1 MKKLLYTFLAVSIIF
16 SACKKEDD
24 SPNNGSNN
32 TLPSLIGT
40 WEITNETGTETSG
53 YLEPGTGT
61 EVVTFTENFN
71 NNYPFDGYTKFYS
84 FSSDGVFTTS
94 YYINGSLDNYNEDSY
109 LLEENQLTLWMSGG
123 GSTYT
128 ITTLTNT
135 TLIYSWNFEGTSG
148 APGYATSFWRNTGSK
163 TLNKYN

>member
-1 MKKLLYTFLAVSIIF
+1 MKKLLYTFLAMSIIF

-61 EVVTFTENFN
+61 EVVTSTENFN

-94 YYINGSLDNYNEDSY
+94 YYINGSLDHYHADSY
-109 LLEENQLTLWMSGG
+109 LFEGNNLTLWMDGG
-123 GSTYT
+123 GSTYQ

-135 TLIYSWNFEGTSG
+135 TLIYSWNFSNINEDAGDTTG
-148 APGYATSFWRNTGSK
+148 FWRNTGSK